1 MNKLKLVLAFL
12 LAQTFALTAYA
23 LEFNVGVTGHAGL
36 YAASGN
42 EQIETNGKKSESETA
57 VAEFTYASIFAEAK
71 FDRFVIGGHFIPDT
85 VDTASATENKMT
97 KQNGSATATAT
108 TQTIKA
114 EFSNMATAY
123 ASVYITDN
131 TYFKVGISSMD
142 LETKESLGTGSS
154 YPDADI
160 DGTEVGFGTNISIS
174 DNAFLRLEGVYVEYD
189 GVTLSSTANNN
200 KVTLKGIDGLEGR
213 AALGFTF

>member
-1 MNKLKLVLAFL
+1 MAFL
-12 LAQTFALTAYA
+12 LAQTLALSAYA
-23 LEFNVGVTGHAGL
+23 MEFNVGVTGHAGL

-71 FDRFVIGGHFIPDT
+71 CDRFVIGGHFIPDT
-85 VDTASATENKMT
+85 VDTASATEKKFHKT
-97 KQNGSATATAT
+97 GGSNTAVEVTN
-108 TQTIKA
+108 TIKA

-123 ASVYITDN
+123 ASVYITEN
-131 TYFKVGISSMD
+131 TYFKVGMSSMD